1 MNNTTSVPLVASA
14 LALLMMAAPSELQ
27 AQERSGAEIWR
38 ATCGNCHALQPPG
51 RYTAKDWRSIGTHM
65 VITARLTTA
74 QGEAVLEFLRQGA
87 RATAEG
93 PSDDA
98 NVARANRAPDV
109 GLEPEVEPKPS
120 SPAVRFRLASYLREL
135 RELDRPAPPSADEPV
150 RED

>member
-1 MNNTTSVPLVASA
+1 MNKTRWLAVLAPGLV
-14 LALLMMAAPSELQ
+14 LWTLGAPTDLE
-27 AQERSGAEIWR
+27 AQRSGAEIWR

-87 RATAEG
+87 RSTAEG
-93 PSDDA
+93 PSDTPD
-98 NVARANRAPDV
+98 VARADRDPDAED
-109 GLEPEVEPKPS
+109 EPGPAVEPTAS
-120 SPAVRFRLASYLREL
+120 NPAIEARIGAYL
-135 RELDRPAPPSADEPV
+135 RELDRTVPATTDGPP